1 MSLTQILNSPSDQ
14 SADKPSIS
22 NRAYADYIENGNPI
36 ENGDTP
42 FVWNLRDH
50 QVNFGKNTFPK
61 DGKIKFNVSGWD
73 RDQVSEHGYF
83 EEHSPFSADPD
94 GLRQVHRRLAREAF
108 KLYEEHLGIEFIETT
123 DDDADIFI
131 TDFSDEISS
140 PYSTTP
146 AENSKYFTKVYPD
159 KSLIH
164 IPYDPTAVSEV
175 ARNYY
180 GYDSSFLDSP
190 IFATYVHEIG
200 HSLGLSH
207 DGNYGSSDQPGPTTY
222 EKDGRYLNS
231 SKQSSMMSYFCI
243 SSPERQRMGV
253 LDTNLYLITNYNIDA
268 NFIEPNTPMP
278 VDWLALDNMYRD
290 QGYGISNSF
299 KGDTRYGLNTSIT
312 ADTSQVWSK
321 FTKFIEKNAFTIV
334 DGSGYDIIDVSF
346 SDSDQEI
353 DLRQTDPNSD
363 SLYSSDI
370 AGRKGNL
377 YIAASTVIEEAITGA
392 GDDILIGNADNN
404 TLNGGAGSDQ
414 LWGHEGANTLKSGD
428 LDGYTDELYV
438 HAGNSQQK
446 RDLLIQVDATDR
458 IYIDGIKD
466 DELTFKSNIDDPTGS
481 NYVGIGIYANGVL
494 EALVVDT
501 VLTVNQISDITIEGE
516 FS

>member
-1 MSLTQILNSPSDQ
+1 
-14 SADKPSIS
+14 
-22 NRAYADYIENGNPI
+22 
-36 ENGDTP
+36 
-42 FVWNLRDH
+42 
-50 QVNFGKNTFPK
+50 
-61 DGKIKFNVSGWD
+61 
-73 RDQVSEHGYF
+73 
-83 EEHSPFSADPD
+83 
-94 GLRQVHRRLAREAF
+94 
-108 KLYEEHLGIEFIETT
+108 
-123 DDDADIFI
+123 
-131 TDFSDEISS
+131 
-140 PYSTTP
+140 
-146 AENSKYFTKVYPD
+146 
-159 KSLIH
+159 
-164 IPYDPTAVSEV
+164 
-175 ARNYY
+175 
-180 GYDSSFLDSP
+180 
-190 IFATYVHEIG
+190 
-200 HSLGLSH
+200 
-207 DGNYGSSDQPGPTTY
+207 
-222 EKDGRYLNS
+222 
-231 SKQSSMMSYFCI
+231 MSYFYI
-243 SSPERQRMGV
+243 SSPERERWGV
-253 LDTNLYLITNYNIDA
+253 NQSTTNYNIDA

-334 DGSGYDIIDVSF
+334 DGSGYDIVDVSF
-346 SDSDQEI
+346 SDSDQKI
-353 DLRQTDPNSD
+353 DLRETDPNSD

-392 GDDILIGNADNN
+392 GDDILIGNEDNN

-428 LDGYTDELYV
+428 LDGYADELYV

-481 NYVGIGIYANGVL
+481 NYVGIGIYANGIL
-494 EALVVDT
+494 EALVVDSA
-501 VLTVNQISDITIEGE
+501 LTEGQISDITSAGE